1 MVQVTGSLARYPA
14 RASFLWYASFI
25 ACGTML
31 LKLPAASA
39 PDRKPISL
47 SDALFTATSAACV
60 TGLTVR
66 STPDDFSFFGQAVII
81 TLVQLGGIGIM
92 TVTTFVIFQ
101 LGARGGLRQR
111 ALMAATLGTESTSD
125 LSSILR
131 RVLAL
136 TFLVEGIGFVIL
148 SVRNLVDLP
157 WRDALWHAFFHSI
170 SAFCNAGFALFD
182 DSLTRYEADP
192 IVNAVISALVMIGGI
207 GFPVILDIRRHW
219 TCETWTELWDHLQ
232 LHSKIMLLGSSLL
245 WVTGAIVFL
254 AIEWDGVL
262 DEKPIWEWPII
273 ACSYSVTC
281 RTAGFNTID
290 IRALSNAMLFI
301 TMLLMAIGGGPC
313 STAGGAKVSTASLL
327 VLRAWSTFS
336 GFSRVNVF
344 RRTIPHDG
352 IEKATATAMLF
363 VVVGAGA
370 LTMLLLVEQAG
381 PPQNGVPMLM
391 ESPIEDAETEKKIA
405 EITGEPA
412 TSEKARGEAI
422 PEREYTPSFID
433 ACFEVTSALGTVGL
447 STGMTPLLSPAG
459 RMIIIC
465 CMFLGRLGPIS
476 VFAALSRQERPD
488 PLEHP
493 AEEPLLG

>member
-25 ACGTML
+25 ACGTL
-31 LKLPAASA
+31 LLRLPASSA
-39 PDRKPISL
+39 PDREPISF
-47 SDALFTATSAACV
+47 SDAFFTATSAACV

-66 STPDDFSFFGQAVII
+66 STPDDFSFLGQAIII

-92 TVTTFVIFQ
+92 TVTTYVVFQ
-101 LGARGGLRQR
+101 LGAKGGLRQR
-111 ALMAATLGTESTSD
+111 ALLATTLGAETTSD
-125 LSSILR
+125 LRTILR
-131 RVLAL
+131 RILAL
-136 TFLVEGIGFVIL
+136 TFLVEGIGFLIL
-148 SVRNLVDLP
+148 AARNLFDLP
-157 WRDALWHAFFHSI
+157 WRDALWHAFFHAI

-182 DSLTRYEADP
+182 DSLTRYQADP
-192 IVNAVISALVMIGGI
+192 IVNAVISGLVMIGGI
-207 GFPVILDIRRHW
+207 GFPVILDIRRNW
-219 TCETWTELWDHLQ
+219 AAESWADLWDSLQ
-232 LHSKIMLLGSSLL
+232 LHSKIMLLGSTLL
-245 WVTGAIVFL
+245 WVTGAVVFL

-262 DEKPIWEWPII
+262 DGKPIWQWPVI

-290 IRALSNAMLFI
+290 VRALSNAMLFI

-313 STAGGAKVSTASLL
+313 STAGGAKVSTAALL
-327 VLRAWSTFS
+327 VLRAWTTFS
-336 GFSRVNVF
+336 GHSRVNVF
-344 RRTIPHDG
+344 RRTVPHDR

-370 LTMLLLVEQAG
+370 LTLLLLAEQAG
-381 PPQNGVPMLM
+381 PPQNGSPAPTQ
-391 ESPIEDAETEKKIA
+391 SPIEEAETEKAIA

-412 TSEKARGEAI
+412 TGALARSKAI

-447 STGMTPLLSPAG
+447 STGMTPLLSPTG
-459 RMIIIC
+459 RFIIIC

-476 VFAALSRQERPD
+476 VFAALSRAERGD